1 VVVENLAD
9 GIELHH
15 RLYLGHIHAGNIECS
30 DFESGCPSVEVDRE
44 VGVRPQQPVE
54 QEPSVSAGSGGAI
67 LVSGPL
73 PIHIDQIDAPALIGP
88 STLHAFQGRT
98 RDVRDRHYRARHLSR
113 IEFVHHG
120 MDRMHGTH
128 LVAMHTTDQNGT
140 LARLCPLGDCQAFN
154 PGD

>member
-1 VVVENLAD
+1 MQHAGIYMVVEDLAD

-15 RLYLGHIHAGNIECS
+15 RLYLGHIHAGNVECS

-54 QEPSVSAGSGGAI
+54 QESSVSAGRSGTV

-88 STLHAFQGRT
+88 SGLLSKAGRDT
-98 RDVRDRHYRARHLSR
+98 SP
-113 IEFVHHG
+113 
-120 MDRMHGTH
+120 T
-128 LVAMHTTDQNGT
+128 
-140 LARLCPLGDCQAFN
+140 
-154 PGD
+154 